1 MFLKFL
7 LSYFLF
13 FYKIRG
19 MRNKK
24 QIKLD
29 KPIVMVGLMGA
40 GKTSVGRALARSLG
54 ISFVDSDKEIEKA
67 AGCSVIDIFSMY
79 GEKEFRRVE
88 EKVIERLIDT
98 APSIKVISTGE
109 GAFITDS
116 VRKMVLGKALTIW
129 LKADLELLVKRTNFR
144 HTRPQLLN
152 TDSHKI
158 LAQLIKDRYDTYAL
172 ADITVETRDENIH
185 KTLNKVLSAIEQY
198 INKHK
203 QGEQNENHK

>member
-1 MFLKFL
+1 
-7 LSYFLF
+7 
-13 FYKIRG
+13 

-24 QIKLD
+24 HIDLN

-54 ISFVDSDKEIEKA
+54 IPFVDSDKEIEKIS
-67 AGCSVIDIFSMY
+67 GCSVVDIFSMY

-98 APSIKVISTGE
+98 PPFVKVISTGE

-116 VRKMVLGKALTIW
+116 VRQIVLERALTIW

-152 TDSHKI
+152 TDSRKI
-158 LAQLIKDRYDTYAL
+158 LAQLINERYDTYAL
-172 ADITVETRDENIH
+172 ANITVETRDENIH
-185 KTLNKVLSAIEQY
+185 KTLNKVLNTIEQF
-198 INKHK
+198 NNNQTQTKGK
-203 QGEQNENHK
+203 QNENHK